1 MTFPRTIHTNVTPD
15 TPTFVVRLN
24 GKDINPEYQVMSVV
38 VTRAVNRI
46 SMADILLYDGDPSEE
61 DFKISS
67 SSDFIPGAE
76 VEVQFG
82 YHSQNKTVFKG
93 IITHH
98 SIKINPGRPSV
109 LRITCRDKAVK
120 MTVGRKNAYF
130 HKKKDSDIIKSLIS
144 QNGLQASVEG
154 TKVTHPEMVQY
165 YATDWDFVLS
175 RAEANGLL
183 VFTEDGKVS
192 VKKPQLGNPAVSA
205 LYGATILS
213 FEAEMDARY
222 QYGGVEATSWDSAK
236 QKIVSVKGTK
246 PSNLSPGDQTSDK
259 LSQTL
264 GIKKYPVMHG
274 GQLKDVELQEWAN
287 AQFQKSQLA
296 KIRGRV
302 RFQGYDKIKPGDT
315 IELGGLGKRFN
326 GKAYVSGV
334 RHEFDNM
341 NWETDVS
348 FGMDPNWFH
357 EQFDNIVS
365 TPASGLLPAIHG
377 LTIGIVTK
385 LEKDPDGEDR
395 VRVIIPTIDPTGEGL
410 WARVACLDAGKERG
424 SFFRPEI
431 NDEVVLG
438 FLNDDPRNP
447 VILGQLHS
455 SKNPAPVKVKDTNHE
470 KGFYTR
476 AKMKLVFNDED
487 KSITMETP
495 GGQSLVIDD
504 KAGSIVIKDKNGN
517 TLTLDKAGITLESA
531 KDVIL
536 KAGAN
541 LKAESSA
548 NMELKGGAQ
557 LKATGSAGAELS
569 TSAIA
574 TIKGSLVKIN

>member
-1 MTFPRTIHTNVTPD
+1 MTFPRTIHQNIIPD
-15 TPTFVVRLN
+15 TPTFQLRVN
-24 GKDINPEYQVMSVV
+24 GKDINPEYQVMSMV
-38 VTRAVNRI
+38 VTRAANRI
-46 SMADILLYDGDPSEE
+46 SVADIILQDGNSAEE
-61 DFKISS
+61 NFSVSS
-67 SSDFIPGAE
+67 SADFVPGVD
-76 VEVQFG
+76 VEIQMG
-82 YHSQNKTVFKG
+82 YQSKNQTVFKG

-98 SIKINPGRPSV
+98 SIKVSASRPSI
-109 LRITCRDKAVK
+109 LRISCRDKAVK
-120 MTVGRKNAYF
+120 MTVGRKNSYYY
-130 HKKKDSDIIKSLIS
+130 KKKDSDIIKSLIS
-144 QNGLQASVEG
+144 QSGAQASVEG

-165 YATDWDFVLS
+165 YTTDWDFLLS

-183 VFTEDGKVS
+183 VFTEDGKVIA
-192 VKKPQLGNPAVSA
+192 KKPKLGSPVVSA
-205 LYGATILS
+205 LYGASILS

-222 QYGGVEATSWDSAK
+222 QYGGVEATSWDSSK
-236 QKIVSVKGTK
+236 QKTVSAKGSK
-246 PSNLSPGDQTSDK
+246 PPKLSPGNIDTSK

-264 GIKKYPVMHG
+264 GIKNLPMMHG
-274 GQLKDVELQEWAN
+274 GQLKDMELKEWAD
-287 AQFQKSQLA
+287 AQMQKSQLS

-315 IELGGLGKRFN
+315 IALGGLGKRFN
-326 GKAYVSGV
+326 GDAYVSGV

-341 NWETDVS
+341 NWETEVS
-348 FGMDPNWFH
+348 FGLDPAWFH
-357 EQFDNIVS
+357 EQFDNIMDN
-365 TPASGLLPAIHG
+365 PASGLLPAVHG
-377 LTIGIVTK
+377 LTIGLVTK
-385 LEKDPDGEDR
+385 LEQDPDGEDR
-395 VRVIIPTIDPTGEGL
+395 VRVIIPTIDASGEGV
-410 WARVACLDAGKERG
+410 WARVASLDAGKQRG

-476 AKMKLVFNDED
+476 SKMKLVFNDDD
-487 KSITMETP
+487 KSISMETP

-517 TLTLDKAGITLESA
+517 TITLDSAGITLKSA
-531 KDVIL
+531 KDIIL

-557 LKATGSAGAELS
+557 LKASGSAGAELS
-569 TSAIA
+569 SSAVA